1 MLPGQDIR
9 KRFLVFSVMML
20 LGVSCP
26 AYLPFPL
33 SIAAGSGP
41 QQPTTDV
48 EPRGKPRL
56 LIQARIDNGPW
67 ITTTSIYPLKGQKI
81 SLRVRKIP
89 NSKVRWFR
97 IRPDTSPMYKN
108 ANHPWEKNPYK
119 WIGLAKIKYHRQE
132 LVGLRGRL
140 QIQPFDPPDSV
151 HWRVTNRAPAGLIT
165 RVPGEVRPDMQPVG
179 RFWFQVEVE
188 HSGTFVRSYGIEDN
202 DKRGLNPKVF
212 RVSRRDGKGYLGFL
226 TSFFNVPGLFGS
238 IPYQSHNYIGV
249 DCADVLVAAYCKW
262 KNTRIKKDQCVA
274 GLIKGLPKVLESDLH
289 DGNPARRIRW
299 GTDVRAGYLV
309 AVRYFGAKSYQHI
322 GALAK
327 DSNSNGLLD
336 GEDLVLHA
344 GPSPLH
350 YTRLKTGKFD
360 GHIMVLEPDFTRLAG
375 H

>member
-1 MLPGQDIR
+1 MRPEQDL
-9 KRFLVFSVMML
+9 KRSVLVFLVMTLVA
-20 LGVSCP
+20 VSFP
-26 AYLPFPL
+26 AYLRLPL
-33 SIAAGSGP
+33 SSAAGDGP
-41 QQPTTDV
+41 QRPTTDV

-56 LIQARIDNGPW
+56 LIQARIDSGLW
-67 ITTTSIYPLKGQKI
+67 ITTTSIYPLKSQRV

-89 NSKVRWFR
+89 NGKVRWFR

-119 WIGLAKIKYHRQE
+119 WVGLAKIKYHRIE
-132 LVGLRGRL
+132 LVGLRGRWE
-140 QIQPFDPPDSV
+140 IRPFDPPDSA
-151 HWRVTNRAPAGLIT
+151 HRRVANRAPAGLIT
-165 RVPGEVRPDMQPVG
+165 RVPGEGRPDVQSVG
-179 RFWFQVEVE
+179 SFWFQVEVE
-188 HSGTFVRSYGIEDN
+188 DSGTSVRSYGIEDN

-274 GLIKGLPKVLESDLH
+274 GLVKGLLKVLESDLR
-289 DGNPARRIRW
+289 DGNPERRIRW
-299 GTDVRAGYLV
+299 GTDVRAGYLL
-309 AVRYFGAKSYQHI
+309 AVRYVGAKSYQHI
-322 GALAK
+322 GALAE
-327 DSNSNGLLD
+327 DANSNGLLD
-336 GEDLVLHA
+336 AEDLVLHA

-350 YTRLKTGKFD
+350 YTRFKTGKFD
-360 GHIMVLEPDFTRLAG
+360 GHIMVLKPDFSRLAG